1 MTATLRALKTEL
13 KKVEKRIAVVDQIMS
28 ANPLGRVIEIRK
40 EASLILGNH
49 KGNHDKIAR
58 LLKPLANEEKQ
69 MMSLSKKQLQPKWID
84 EMVKLK
90 SEEGNL
96 INSIYYEER
105 KAT

>member
-1 MTATLRALKTEL
+1 
-13 KKVEKRIAVVDQIMS
+13 
-28 ANPLGRVIEIRK
+28 
-40 EASLILGNH
+40 
-49 KGNHDKIAR
+49 
-58 LLKPLANEEKQ
+58 